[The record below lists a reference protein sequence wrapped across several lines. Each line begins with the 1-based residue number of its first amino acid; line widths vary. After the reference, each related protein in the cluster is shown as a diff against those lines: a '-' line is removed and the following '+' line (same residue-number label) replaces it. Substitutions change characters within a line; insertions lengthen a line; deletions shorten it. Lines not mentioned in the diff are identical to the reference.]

1 MKQLKEAVVVEAVRT
16 PIAKSSGGKAKDKSK
31 EGAFS
36 DVSSHILISSVITAL
51 VDRVK
56 EKSPKFDAK
65 EIEDCAVGCHAAIGE
80 QSMIGRMAVLISDLP
95 EEVSGWTVTRYG
107 CEGLQAITS
116 QAQAIMS
123 GCGDIMIAAGVEN
136 MSRYPLMAPLES
148 ALKSG
153 YPMRP
158 HPNFEKRGGFV
169 MMGTAAEMIGNKYG
183 IYREDMDRYSLLSHQ
198 KAVKAMRDTIW
209 YEKRVIPVHISP
221 NGHAGKM
228 VSLDEF
234 PRAVSLDDPKT
245 AWANME
251 KLEPRFKDGG
261 EVTAASSAGNADA
274 AGAVMLM
281 SKEKAKKLGLTPM
294 ATIRSMAVAGSDP
307 FYHLLAPIPASKK
320 ALKRAGITID
330 DVQVIEILETFAAPV
345 LAFCKEFDIAF
356 DDPRI
361 NPTGGAIALGNPIGS
376 SGVLYFTEMV
386 HWMARN
392 NLRWGLQC
400 VSGVHGVGIATVLER
415 ET

>member
-16 PIAKSSGGKAKDKSK
+16 PITKSGWKHKDTSK

-36 DVSSHILISSVITAL
+36 DVSSHILISSVVTAL

-56 EKSPKFDAK
+56 EKSSKFDTR

-107 CEGLQAITS
+107 CEGLQAVIS

-153 YPMRP
+153 YPMSP

-169 MMGTAAEMIGNKYG
+169 MMGSAAEMIGNKYD
-183 IYREDMDRYSLLSHQ
+183 IYREDMDRYSLRSHQ
-198 KAVKAMRDTIW
+198 KAIKAMRDTDW
-209 YEKRVIPVHISP
+209 YEKRVIPIHISP
-221 NGHAGKM
+221 NGHAGKT
-228 VSLDEF
+228 VSLDEG
-234 PRAVSLDDPKT
+234 PRGIAIDDTAT

-261 EVTAASSAGNADA
+261 EVTSASSSGIADGA
-274 AGAVMLM
+274 AAVMLM
-281 SKEKAKKLGLTPM
+281 SKEKAKELGLEPM
-294 ATIRSMAVAGSDP
+294 VTIRSMAVAGSDP
-307 FYHLLAPIPASKK
+307 YYHLLAPIPASKK

-330 DVQVIEILETFAAPV
+330 DVEVIEILETFASPV
-345 LAFCKEFDIAF
+345 LAFCKEFGVAF

-361 NPTGGAIALGNPIGS
+361 NPTGGAIAMGNPIGS

-386 HWMARN
+386 HWMVRN

-400 VSGVHGVGIATVLER
+400 ASGVHGVGVAAVVER
-415 ET
+415 EP